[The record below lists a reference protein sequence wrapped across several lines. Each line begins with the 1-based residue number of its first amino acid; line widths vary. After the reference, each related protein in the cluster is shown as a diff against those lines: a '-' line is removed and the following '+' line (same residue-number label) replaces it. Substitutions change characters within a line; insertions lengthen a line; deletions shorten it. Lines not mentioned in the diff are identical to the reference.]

1 MNNEVVERKGRVI
14 EIRIPVYQQI
24 VFLSKGEMNEL
35 DRKINIKTIQAV
47 GILVIYLLNV
57 LYLLPVTTVG
67 RAFFNPIVPTFFNL
81 TIIYVNVLWLIPRLY
96 ERRKYVQYVLTLLL
110 FYGMM
115 VILQLVASH
124 LIFNTLLGDQLYDYS
139 IRQIRYFSFSTFLI
153 LTVSVLLYMTLRYFS
168 LLKEKSDI
176 DAQRYRAELGQLKA
190 QVQPHFLFNTLNN
203 IYYEAYRESP
213 RAAELIEKLSSMMRY
228 FVEESPRE
236 MVPLTTELDFLK
248 SYIELEKI
256 RMRYQLEVNVIWPSA
271 NNVMI
276 PPMLLIPL
284 VENIFKH
291 GIDKRRESNPI
302 ALQFGTDNGKLMF
315 KTSNQIVNKKQKLAG
330 GFGLR
335 NLNQRL
341 QLLYRDE
348 YLLTTSSDGAVFN
361 AELVIPLK

>member
-1 MNNEVVERKGRVI
+1 
-14 EIRIPVYQQI
+14 
-24 VFLSKGEMNEL
+24 MNEI
-35 DRKINIKTIQAV
+35 DRKINIKTIQAA

-57 LYLLPVTTVG
+57 IYLLPVTTIG

-81 TIIYVNVLWLIPRLY
+81 TVIYVNVLWLIPRFY
-96 ERRKYVQYVLTLLL
+96 ERHKYISYFLTLLV
-110 FYGMM
+110 FYLSM
-115 VILQLVASH
+115 VALQLVVSH
-124 LIFNTLLGDQLYDYS
+124 LIFNNILGDQLYDYS

-153 LTVSVLLYMTLRYFS
+153 LIVSVLLYMTIRYFS

-176 DAQRYRAELGQLKA
+176 DAQRYRTELGQLKA

-256 RMRYQLEVNVIWPSA
+256 RMRYQLDVKVTWPTV

-291 GIDKRRESNPI
+291 GIDKRKKSNPI
-302 ALQFGTDNGKLMF
+302 VLQCCTDGGKLLF
-315 KTSNQIVNKKQKLAG
+315 KTSNPIVNKSQKLPG
-330 GFGLR
+330 GFGLQ

-341 QLLYRDE
+341 QLLYGGE
-348 YLLTTSSDGAVFN
+348 YLLSTSSDGAIFN
-361 AELVIPLK
+361 AELMIPLK